1 MCQGLLASEAHS
13 EISVADFIFWFSM
26 TKDISIFLMVDVK
39 TKHLKQVVS
48 TLLKIEMRRVC
59 LLCIYFIQKS
69 LPRHKEWTKVKWI
82 NICRFTTN
90 YKGQTHCRCN
100 VFIPRKYWSHTHI
113 FQHLPKWFPYF
124 LCSWWTF

>member
-48 TLLKIEMRRVC
+48 TLLKIETRRVC

-69 LPRHKEWTKVKWI
+69 LPRHKE
-82 NICRFTTN
+82 
-90 YKGQTHCRCN
+90 
-100 VFIPRKYWSHTHI
+100 
-113 FQHLPKWFPYF
+113 
-124 LCSWWTF
+124 